1 MNKDQL
7 REELDEITRIFFSA
21 KYHELDFKYF
31 YEQRFEYPN
40 VYLTFQFLVER
51 IFYASEVILIIDL
64 CKLFGKSEKFSLLR
78 LRNKIIENYSKSDLA
93 TYMPQKDLEELFIK
107 IETDEI
113 QGLILKLKTT
123 RDQYYAHLD
132 RTRTDFSKI
141 QINSFETSEL
151 ISIIETIL
159 KGLQLHYFQSD
170 IDFNMDKYEI
180 GHNLFERLN
189 EWELYRSK
197 YGLLNPE

>member
-7 REELDEITRIFFSA
+7 RGELDEIIRIFFTA
-21 KYHELDFKYF
+21 KYHELDFNYF
-31 YEQRFEYPN
+31 YDQRFEYPN
-40 VYLTFQFLVER
+40 VYQTFQFLIER
-51 IFYASEVILIIDL
+51 ISYSSQVILIIYL
-64 CKLFGKSEKFSLLR
+64 CKLFVKSEKFSLLR
-78 LRNKIIENYSKSDLA
+78 LRNRIIENYSKSELA
-93 TYMPQKDLEELFIK
+93 TYMHQKDLEELFLK

-123 RDQYYAHLD
+123 RDEYYAHLD

-151 ISIIETIL
+151 ISLIETIL
-159 KGLQLHYFQSD
+159 KALQVNYFHSD
-170 IDFNMDKYEI
+170 IDFDMHKYEI

-197 YGLLNPE
+197 YGLLTPE